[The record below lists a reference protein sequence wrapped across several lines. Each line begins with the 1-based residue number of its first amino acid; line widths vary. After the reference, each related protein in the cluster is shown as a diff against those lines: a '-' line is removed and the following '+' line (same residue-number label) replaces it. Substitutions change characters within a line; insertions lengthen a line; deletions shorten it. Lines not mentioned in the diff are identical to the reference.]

1 MKIIKML
8 EGKEECMKQNYNFR
22 IVLLGQII
30 SLFGS
35 AIQRFSLS
43 LYLLELTGSASIY
56 GNILAI
62 SILPYIFL
70 APIAGELADRMS
82 KKKIMVVLDGICFGL
97 LLVYGIYLG
106 SGGESVVIAGGVML
120 LLSTA
125 AALYAPAVTSCLPQI
140 VEKDRLKFA
149 NSCVSQVG
157 AWANIIGPVVA
168 GILYGFFGIKFIVF
182 ANAIS
187 FFISAIMECFLVIPF
202 QKSETSYRLSFV
214 SSYIEMGKTWK
225 VLRKEY
231 IVVFGIILS
240 YGLFNICIG
249 PVNTIVLPYVL
260 NLIFGVSSEVY
271 GMVEGIITLGMLVSG
286 MLLAVRAK
294 WFPFRQ
300 VYRWNYP
307 MCIALIIMTIA
318 VTLWHQSFGGVAAFA
333 LGGMVIMFC
342 LGVGNIVTLT
352 YIQEKVPE
360 HMLGKVSALSTAVA
374 TATVPVGQILFG
386 NILEWVHVGVLL
398 FISAILN
405 GMVSLFVR
413 RNVKMEDK

>member
-1 MKIIKML
+1 
-8 EGKEECMKQNYNFR
+8 MKQNYNFR
-22 IVLLGQII
+22 LVLIGQII
-30 SLFGS
+30 SLFGN

-43 LYLLELTGSASIY
+43 LYLLELTGSARIY

-70 APIAGELADRMS
+70 APVAGELADRVS
-82 KKKIMVVLDGICFGL
+82 KKKIMIVLDVICFGFL
-97 LLVYGIYLG
+97 LLYGFYLEG
-106 SGGESVVIAGGVML
+106 KGESAIVAGVVMV

-140 VEKDRLKFA
+140 VAKERLKFA

-157 AWANIIGPVVA
+157 AWANILGPVVA

-187 FFISAIMECFLVIPF
+187 FFVSAIMECFLSIPF
-202 QKSETSYRLSFV
+202 QRADTSYRMSLIG
-214 SSYIEMGKTWK
+214 SYKEMGKTWK
-225 VLRKEY
+225 RLRKEY
-231 IVVFGIILS
+231 VVVLGIILS

-260 NLIFGVSSEVY
+260 NIIFGVSSEVY
-271 GMVEGIITLGMLVSG
+271 GIVEGFITFGMLISG
-286 MLLAVRAK
+286 MLLSFRTR
-294 WFPFRQ
+294 WFPFQQ

-307 MCIALIIMTIA
+307 MCFALIGMAVA
-318 VTLWHQSFGGVAAFA
+318 VTVWSRSFGGVATFA
-333 LGGMVIMFC
+333 VGGMIIMFC

-374 TATVPVGQILFG
+374 TATVPVGQLIFG
-386 NILEWVHVGVLL
+386 HVLEWTHVGILL
-398 FISAILN
+398 LISAILN

-413 RNVKMEDK
+413 YNVKMEKA